1 MAPNDPAI
9 PSGRIGCGPLD
20 RGECP
25 PELQRI
31 CQDLD
36 EVLGVFTG
44 AVFDL
49 LAA

>member
-1 MAPNDPAI
+1 MAPDILKISPRRLGLR
-9 PSGRIGCGPLD
+9 PPGRAY
-20 RGECP
+20 P